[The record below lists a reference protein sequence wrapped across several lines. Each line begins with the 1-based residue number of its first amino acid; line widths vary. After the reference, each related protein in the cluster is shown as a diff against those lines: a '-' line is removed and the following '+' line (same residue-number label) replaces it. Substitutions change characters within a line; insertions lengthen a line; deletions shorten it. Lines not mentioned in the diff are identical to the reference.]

1 VVKSLEA
8 PNLTIGFLTNPVT
21 SHKSWTR
28 AKVVSAV
35 FILAAVVFSSYFQSI
50 KRNAEVIS
58 PIDEWS
64 YVDSLFQSRD
74 FGIVR
79 PGEEVS
85 LEGKRYIACQDIWGV
100 GRLGAGCES
109 LSQPNSAWPL
119 EGKSPA
125 EIHPPIYFVLTAV
138 TADFVQA
145 LPIEM
150 SFVDAGRFIGAVWM
164 LLGLFVWM
172 FIYRS
177 IGVSLW
183 AALPISILVAL
194 SPLAISTNT
203 FLTPDAT
210 FALSSGV
217 VALLAI
223 KYMRGEVNFIWL
235 IFAGVFPVLFKVT
248 HLLTGFQFAIL
259 LLSVAFLAKSI
270 SKQKA
275 LVGAV
280 SLISGTV
287 VGLVAWQLTR
297 ALARVATSPVH
308 PEAEPVIALRNFVA
322 LFGYHFSVL
331 PQSSTS
337 PIPAPW
343 LSTHSASLFSLL
355 LAAASIGGFL
365 YSRRDSEFFSVA
377 LVSSASIYF
386 GAAALSLITF
396 LIAGG
401 FLVATARYGLPLLL
415 LWTIPLAIASS
426 RRLGIGIL
434 GVITLVSY
442 YAILTG
448 NV

>member
-1 VVKSLEA
+1 V
-8 PNLTIGFLTNPVT
+8 PNLSIGFLTNSVSPN
-21 SHKSWTR
+21 KSWSRTN
-28 AKVVSAV
+28 V
-35 FILAAVVFSSYFQSI
+35 ILAVTILIVVVFSSYFQSI
-50 KRNAEVIS
+50 NRNGEKIS

-64 YVDSLFQSRD
+64 YIDATYQGSH

-79 PGEEVS
+79 PGEELS
-85 LEGKRYIACQDIWGV
+85 LEGKKYVACHDVWGV
-100 GRLGAGCES
+100 NRLGPGCDHPTQASE
-109 LSQPNSAWPL
+109 LWPL
-119 EGKSPA
+119 QGKSPS
-125 EIHPPIYFVLTAV
+125 EIHPPFYFVLTAV
-138 TADFVQA
+138 SAQLFDL
-145 LPIEM
+145 LPLGM
-150 SFVDAGRFIGAVWM
+150 SFVDTARLMGSIW
-164 LLGLFVWM
+164 LLSGLFVWLV
-172 FIYRS
+172 IYRK
-177 IGVSLW
+177 IGVNLW
-183 AALPISILVAL
+183 AALLISILVAL
-194 SPLAISTNT
+194 SPLVISTNT

-235 IFAGVFPVLFKVT
+235 IFAGIFPVLFKVT

-259 LLSVAFLAKSI
+259 FLSVAFLAKSI

-275 LVGAV
+275 LVGAA

-287 VGLVAWQLTR
+287 IGLVAWQVTR
-297 ALARVATSPVH
+297 ALARVATSPMH

-322 LFGYHFSVL
+322 VFGYHYSVL

-337 PIPAPW
+337 PIPTPW

-377 LVSSASIYF
+377 LVSSVSIYF

-415 LWTIPLAIASS
+415 LWTLPLAIASS
-426 RRLGIGIL
+426 RRLGIGLL
-434 GVITLVSY
+434 GVVAFVSY